1 MGKLSNYRVYLRS
14 KPGMYEQYDGHV
26 DVVASNDG
34 AAEDAA
40 FNKLRRTYPNR
51 GRDMWIIERIER
63 RGRIAP

>member
-14 KPGMYEQYDGHV
+14 RPGMYEQYGGYV
-26 DVVASNDG
+26 DVIASGDV

-51 GRDMWIIERIER
+51 SRDMWIVEKIERK
-63 RGRIAP
+63 GRIAP